1 MEKPA
6 HYHTNYETLVE
17 YAKYKKGK
25 VSAYDR
31 MNQLVS
37 TITINGKTLR
47 QALEAEIQLDSYK
60 NKSDPITIGKGITD
74 NGEKYERLRFI
85 QNQYIQKAKGKFEL
99 EKKDYL
105 FVDNEKLTLKKA
117 IANNKANSETISRN
131 RGNNQ
136 NIKLK
141 PIITFGQNQ

>member
-1 MEKPA
+1 MD
-6 HYHTNYETLVE
+6 LVE

-85 QNQYIQKAKGKFEL
+85 KIN
-99 EKKDYL
+99 
-105 FVDNEKLTLKKA
+105 T
-117 IANNKANSETISRN
+117 
-131 RGNNQ
+131 
-136 NIKLK
+136 
-141 PIITFGQNQ
+141 

>member
-1 MEKPA
+1 M
-6 HYHTNYETLVE
+6 T
-17 YAKYKKGK
+17 
-25 VSAYDR
+25 
-31 MNQLVS
+31 QLVS

-74 NGEKYERLRFI
+74 NGSKYERLRFI

-131 RGNNQ
+131 RNNKQ
-136 NIKLK
+136 ILKLK
-141 PIITFGQNQ
+141 PITTFGLN